1 MRLTILGG
9 GGFRVPLV
17 YRALLGDRG
26 EGRVTDVTLYDLDAS
41 RLTTIARVLADQA
54 EAAGHPDPPIVTVTT
69 DLDEAV
75 RGTDFVFSAIR
86 VGGLAGRAA
95 DERIALE

>member
-17 YRALLGDRG
+17 YRALLADRG
-26 EGRVTDVTLYDLDAS
+26 QGRVTQVTLHDLDAG
-41 RLTTIARVLADQA
+41 RLDAIIRVLREQ
-54 EAAGHPDPPIVTVTT
+54 AAGHDDAPTVSVTT

-75 RGTDFVFSAIR
+75 TGADFVFSAIR
-86 VGGLAGRAA
+86 SAA
-95 DERIALE
+95 WPDG